1 MWKKIRI
8 LILLLVL
15 LVVAVD
21 AYRDQNQD
29 WSKPI
34 FVLMHPINA
43 DGSAVTQQYIQQ
55 LSEADLN
62 GVQQYLKAQAAQHT
76 DLPINFYFKLG
87 QPLQDLPP
95 KVPEQAKALDVVLW
109 SLKFRYYAWKN
120 KQNAGIAPNVT
131 LYLNFYDPAQN
142 KVLKHS
148 TALEKGRIG
157 SVNLFAAKSQ
167 SEQNKVVLVHELM
180 HAFGASDKYD
190 LATGQPIYP
199 IGYAHPNQT
208 PLFPQTQAELMG
220 GYIPS
225 SKSQS
230 KTPNSVQDTLINE
243 ITATEIGW
251 KKP

>member
-8 LILLLVL
+8 FILLLIL

-55 LSEADLN
+55 LSEADLA
-62 GVQQYLKAQAAQHT
+62 GVQQYLKEQAAVHT
-76 DLPINFYFKLG
+76 HVPINFYFRLG
-87 QPLQDLPP
+87 QPLQTLPP
-95 KVPEQAKALDVVLW
+95 KVPEQAEATDAMLW

-120 KQNAGIAPNVT
+120 KQNTGIAPNVT
-131 LYLNFYDPAQN
+131 LYLNFYDPVKN

-157 SVNLFAAKSQ
+157 SVNLFAAKNQ
-167 SEQNKVVLVHELM
+167 SEQNKVVLVHELL
-180 HAFGASDKYD
+180 HAFGATDKYD
-190 LATGQPIYP
+190 FNTGQPLYP
-199 IGYAHPNQT
+199 IGYAYPDQK
-208 PLFPQTQAELMG
+208 PLFPQAKAELMG
-220 GYIPS
+220 GYIPTS
-225 SKSQS
+225 QNQS
-230 KTPNSVQDTLINE
+230 KTPDSVKDTLINE
-243 ITATEIGW
+243 LTATEIGW
-251 KKP
+251 KPL